1 MKQQKELTIK
11 QKALLTEG
19 RDMWYTNAVKEQGIG
34 SICLSDGPAGLCQ
47 KVSRAKGVTIASA
60 VHATAFPVP
69 VAMASSWDSDLI
81 GQVGEAIGRECRH
94 FGTQV
99 LLAPGMNLK
108 RSPLCGRNFEYYS
121 EDPLISGKMAAAFV
135 RGVQSTGTGVSL
147 KHFALNQREHNRLYG
162 NSVADE
168 RALREIWLRG
178 FEIAVKEGKPY
189 TVMAAY
195 NQVCGTFAS
204 QHKGLLTDILR
215 NEWGF
220 DGLVMSDWGGVSDR
234 VAAVDAGCDLEM
246 PGQVASRRKEV
257 IRLAKKDAAFAHALD
272 ASAARVAALVKRCTD
287 DLPPLEAV
295 DFEAHAALA
304 RRTAEQSAVL
314 LQNDGTLPLSKQTKL
329 YATGPFLE
337 QMRYQGAG
345 SSLVNPAYVD
355 SPAQALREHSA
366 SCTDEILQADVIV
379 YFGGLTDLAECE
391 GEDRAHMRLPKDQL
405 AALEALRAYQKP
417 VVLVLYTGS
426 AVEIPDGMAAVL
438 LMHLP
443 GMCGGQAT
451 VSLLYG
457 DVNPSGRI
465 CETWLYDAKQSYCD
479 AQYQNDCVHDIYA
492 ESVYVGYRYYD
503 AHSSRVRYPFGHGL
517 SYTTF
522 SYGDFEVSV
531 QNDEIVARVCVS
543 NTGERDGAE
552 VVQLYV
558 YNADC
563 EVFRPKKELRAFAKV
578 FVAAGKSE
586 RVTLRFPK
594 SDLSYWNVKKH
605 GFVLS
610 EGQYVAA
617 LAKDAGQMLVSCPIF
632 VSGERETCP
641 YSQEVMQA
649 YAKPCADS
657 KAFAMLY
664 GTLPTEPDRLP
675 LSVESPLRDYK
686 RTVLGKALWRAVAW
700 VLDGMVKKAQGQA
713 HTHQGLLKL
722 KNAYFIRCMMPGA
735 SMRTVSGSSSG
746 RLPMGLAKAIA
757 WVCKGRRK

>member
-1 MKQQKELTIK
+1 MKQQEKWTPK
-11 QKALLTEG
+11 QKMLLTEG
-19 RDMWYTNAVKEQGIG
+19 RDMWYTNAVKEQEIA

-47 KVSRAKGVTIASA
+47 KVSHVKGLTIASA

-69 VAMASSWDSDLI
+69 VAMASSWDSDLVE
-81 GQVGEAIGRECRH
+81 QVGRAIGGECRH

-121 EDPLISGKMAAAFV
+121 EDPLISGKMAASFA

-147 KHFALNQREHNRLYG
+147 KHFALNHREHNRLYG

-195 NQVCGTFAS
+195 NQVCGTYAAQS
-204 QHKGLLTDILR
+204 KALLTDILR
-215 NEWGF
+215 KEWGF

-234 VAAVDAGCDLEM
+234 VAAIYAGCDLEM
-246 PGQVASRRKEV
+246 PGQVASRRKQV
-257 IRLAKKDAAFAHALD
+257 LRLAKQDAAFAAALD
-272 ASAARVAALVKRCTD
+272 ASAERVAALVRRCTEN
-287 DLPPLEAV
+287 LPTLETV
-295 DFEAHAALA
+295 DFEEHAALA
-304 RRTAEQSAVL
+304 RRAAEQSAVL
-314 LQNDGTLPLSKQTKL
+314 LQNDGALPLSKQTKL

-345 SSLVNPAYVD
+345 SSLVNPSHVD
-355 SPAQALREHSA
+355 SPAQALRERA
-366 SCTDEILQADVIV
+366 VACTDQISQADVIV
-379 YFGGLTDLAECE
+379 YFGGLTDLSECE
-391 GEDRAHMRLPKDQL
+391 GEDRAHMRLPSDQL
-405 AALEALRAYQKP
+405 AELNVLRAYQKP

-451 VSLLYG
+451 VSLLFG

-465 CETWLYDAKQSYCD
+465 CETWLYNAEQSYCD
-479 AQYQNDCVHDIYA
+479 AQYHNDCIHDIYP

-503 AHSSRVRYPFGHGL
+503 AYASRVRYPFGYGL
-517 SYTTF
+517 SYTAF
-522 SYGDFEVSV
+522 SYSDFEVSV
-531 QNDEIVARVCVS
+531 QNDEVVAQVRVT
-543 NTGERDGAE
+543 NTGERDGEE

-558 YNADC
+558 YNADS
-563 EVFRPKKELRAFAKV
+563 EVFRPQKELRAFAKV
-578 FVAAGKSE
+578 FVEAGQSE

-594 SDLSYWNVKKH
+594 SDLSYWNVQKH
-605 GFVLS
+605 GWVLP

-617 LAKDAGQMLVSCPIF
+617 IAKDAGQMLVSCPIF

-649 YAKPCADS
+649 YAQPCANVE
-657 KAFAMLY
+657 AFAMLY
-664 GTLPTEPDRLP
+664 GPLPAEPDRLP
-675 LSVESPLRDYK
+675 LCLESPLRDY
-686 RTVLGKALWRAVAW
+686 RHTALGRLLWRIVVW
-700 VLDGMVKKAQGQA
+700 VLDGTVKKAQKQA

-735 SMRTVSGSSSG
+735 SMRTVSSSSSG
-746 RLPMGLAKAIA
+746 RLPMGLAKAVA
-757 WVCKGRRK
+757 WICQGIKK

>member
-1 MKQQKELTIK
+1 MKQQEKLTPR

-19 RDMWYTNAVKEQGIG
+19 HDMWYTNAVKKQGIP

-47 KVSRAKGVTIASA
+47 KVSRAKGMTIASA

-69 VAMASSWDSDLI
+69 VAMASSWDSALI
-81 GQVGEAIGRECRH
+81 GQVGRAIGHECRH

-108 RSPLCGRNFEYYS
+108 RNPLCGRNFEYYS

-234 VAAVDAGCDLEM
+234 VAAIYAGCDLEM
-246 PGQVASRRKEV
+246 PGQVASRRREV
-257 IRLAKKDAAFAHALD
+257 IRLAQKDKAFSDALD
-272 ASAARVAALVKRCTD
+272 ARAERVITLVNRCTT
-287 DLPPLEAV
+287 DLPALEAI
-295 DFEAHAALA
+295 DFEAHATLA
-304 RRTAEQSAVL
+304 RQMAEQSAVL
-314 LQNDGTLPLSKQTKL
+314 LQNDGTLPLPKQTTL
-329 YATGPFLE
+329 YVTGPFLE

-345 SSLVNPAYVD
+345 SSLVNPVYVD
-355 SPAQALREHSA
+355 SPAQALRERA
-366 SCTDEILQADVIV
+366 AACTDEISQADVIV

-405 AALEALRAYQKP
+405 EALDALRAYQKP

-426 AVEIPDGMAAVL
+426 AVEIPDGMSAVL

-451 VSLLYG
+451 VSLLFG
-457 DVNPSGRI
+457 EVNPSGRI
-465 CETWLYDAKQSYCD
+465 CETWLYDAEQSYCH
-479 AQYQNDCVHDIYA
+479 AQYHNDCVHDLYA
-492 ESVYVGYRYYD
+492 ESIYVGYRYYD
-503 AHSSRVRYPFGHGL
+503 AHASCVRYPFGHGL

-522 SYGDFEVSV
+522 SYSDFEVSV
-531 QNDEIVARVCVS
+531 QNDEIVAHVCVT
-543 NTGERDGAE
+543 NTGARDGAE

-558 YNADC
+558 YNGDC
-563 EVFRPKKELRAFAKV
+563 QVFRPQKELRAFAKV
-578 FVAAGKSE
+578 FVAAGQSE

-594 SDLSYWNVKKH
+594 RDLSYWHVQKH
-605 GFVLS
+605 DWVLP

-617 LAKDAGQMLVSCPIF
+617 IAKDAGKMLVSCPIF

-649 YAKPCADS
+649 YAKPCADE

-664 GTLPTEPDRLP
+664 GPLPAEPDRLP
-675 LSVESPLRDYK
+675 LGVESPLRDYSH
-686 RTVLGKALWRAVAW
+686 TVLGKALWHAVAW
-700 VLDGMVKKAQGQA
+700 VLDGTVKKAQKQA

-757 WVCKGRRK
+757 WVCKGKKK